1 MAEVQLGWLRDAED
15 KNYLHKGGL
24 KFAAP
29 PLGNIPDEFDT
40 RSIINVESQGQT
52 NSCVGHA
59 LSSLF
64 EANAWIAARN
74 GELEAPDQFS
84 RWFAYLQSQK
94 FGGHFGADQGASI
107 TASIQAAKEVGC
119 CKETTLPFPGRYV
132 KTIPGSAIEEAGEFK
147 FGSHA
152 DMRAYDPLFSYIAGG
167 FGGIIIGV
175 TWTSRLANSR
185 GVIELADVKG
195 QGGGHALLLWGY
207 SKRVDSRGRKYI
219 WLHNSHGKSWGNG
232 GRAEVAPD
240 VIDWW
245 GQNRSAEMIGGSDLS
260 GFDTPRLIG
269 FANIV

>member
-1 MAEVQLGWLRDAED
+1 MTELQTGWIRQNED
-15 KNYLHKGGL
+15 KQYLHKAGL
-24 KFAAP
+24 VCGSAI
-29 PLGNIPDEFDT
+29 LGDIPEEFDT
-40 RSIINVESQGQT
+40 RPIINVEFQANT
-52 NSCVGHA
+52 NSCEGHA
-59 LSSLF
+59 LSSLI
-64 EANAWIAARN
+64 EGAAWIASNN
-74 GELEAPDQFS
+74 GDFIAPEQFS
-84 RWFAYLQSQK
+84 RWFAYLQAQK
-94 FGGHFGADQGASI
+94 QGGFFGSDQGATI
-107 TASIQAAKEVGC
+107 TGGIQAAKLVGC
-119 CKETTLPFPGRYV
+119 CKESTLPFPGRYV
-132 KTIPGSAIEEAGEFK
+132 TKIPAAAMTEAAQFK
-147 FGSHA
+147 LRSHA
-152 DMRAYDPLFSYIAGG
+152 NITDYDSAFAFIANG
-167 FGGIIIGV
+167 FGGINIGV